1 MKRSVP
7 LLIAM
12 LAGIMLLAST
22 FIPLTETWGETVT
35 IWFDILAVG
44 AFVLGGGNLLKIH
57 LEKISNKRSGWAYSV
72 VTLLAFVITLWVGL
86 VQWGVNPPKLYP
98 THSWAGN
105 YIEEGSGLFWIYDNV
120 VYPLTATMFAMLA
133 FYVASAAFRAFR
145 AKNIEATLL
154 LFTAFIVLLGRTYAG
169 VFLTDWVPGFMA
181 MITGMTPEHFNTMQL
196 DELTDWIMNAPN
208 KAGNRAITIGI
219 ALGVVSY
226 SLKILMG
233 VDRSYLGQD

>member
-12 LAGIMLLAST
+12 FAGIMLLAST

-72 VTLLAFVITLWVGL
+72 VTLLAFGITLWVGL

-105 YIEEGSGLFWIYDNV
+105 YIEDGSGLFWIYDNV

-154 LFTAFIVLLGRTYAG
+154 LLTAFIVLLGRTYAG
-169 VFLTDWVPGFMA
+169 VFLTEWVPGFMA

-196 DELTDWIMNAPN
+196 DELTGWIMNAPN
-208 KAGNRAITIGI
+208 KAGNRAIMIGI

-226 SLKILMG
+226 SLKILLG

>member
-1 MKRSVP
+1 MKRTIP

-12 LAGIMLLAST
+12 IAGIILMAST
-22 FIPLTETWGETVT
+22 FVPFTESWAEKAT

-57 LEKISNKRSGWAYSV
+57 LEKISSQKAGWGYSMVTLSAFV
-72 VTLLAFVITLWVGL
+72 VTLYIGLAQVA
-86 VQWGVNPPKLYP
+86 VNPPTLYP
-98 THSWAGN
+98 THTWAGN
-105 YIEEGSGLFWIYDNV
+105 YIEQGSGLKWIYDNG

-154 LFTAFIVLLGRTYAG
+154 LITAFIVLLGRTYAG
-169 VFLTDWVPGFMA
+169 VFLTEWLP
-181 MITGMTPEHFNTMQL
+181 HFLASISGWSVEDFKTLQL
-196 DELTDWIMNAPN
+196 DNLTGWIMDAPN

-219 ALGVVSY
+219 ALGVIAY
-226 SLKILMG
+226 SLKILLG

>member
-1 MKRSVP
+1 MKRTVP

-57 LEKISNKRSGWAYSV
+57 LEKISNTRSGWAYSV

-169 VFLTDWVPGFMA
+169 VFLTEWVPGFMA
-181 MITGMTPEHFNTMQL
+181 MITGLTPEHFNTMQL
-196 DELTDWIMNAPN
+196 DELTGWIMNAPN

>member
-57 LEKISNKRSGWAYSV
+57 LEKISSNRSGWAYSV

>member
-1 MKRSVP
+1 MKRTVP

-12 LAGIMLLAST
+12 FAGIMLLAST

-57 LEKISNKRSGWAYSV
+57 LEKISSKRSGWAFSV

-98 THSWAGN
+98 TNSWAGN

-196 DELTDWIMNAPN
+196 DELTGWIMNAPN